1 MIGLTGEP
9 ELLLAADVRCCCC
22 CCCCCSGTGR
32 ELTFATLYEVTDLGH
47 GLHWLLLHWLDPD
60 LGGEGE
66 VGEAWTRP
74 LPRPLP
80 RPHPG
85 HRAQLVREEGGRLD
99 AALPRPRPAPRRAHR
114 EAQLT
119 VLRRTLAVA
128 PVTGNAEL
136 QFLFIFKELKVILE
150 SVSF

>member
-9 ELLLAADVRCCCC
+9 KLLLAADVRCCCC
-22 CCCCCSGTGR
+22 CCCCCRTGR
-32 ELTFATLYEVTDLGH
+32 ELTVATLYKVTDLGH
-47 GLHWLLLHWLDPD
+47 GLHWLLLHGLDPD

-66 VGEAWTRP
+66 VGEAW
-74 LPRPLP
+74 PRPLSRP
-80 RPHPG
+80 RPG

-119 VLRRTLAVA
+119 VLRRALAVA

-150 SVSF
+150 SVSL